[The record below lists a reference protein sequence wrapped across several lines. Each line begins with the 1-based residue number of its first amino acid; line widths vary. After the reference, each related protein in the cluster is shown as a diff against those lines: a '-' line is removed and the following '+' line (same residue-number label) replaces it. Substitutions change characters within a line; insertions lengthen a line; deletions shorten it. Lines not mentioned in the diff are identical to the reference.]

1 MIYQIESD
9 LPAWLLLRDFF
20 TKGEYD
26 EKEKILIVLII
37 MARILVIGIPYIN
50 VEIKTYKYGDQFKDR
65 YTDTNMITGIEY
77 YKVFSYSETKAKVLY
92 VELGHETVN
101 FVWFK
106 KEKGKW
112 MYDNWETIW
121 SQNGSADGWTFPFY
135 R

>member
-1 MIYQIESD
+1 M
-9 LPAWLLLRDFF
+9 
-20 TKGEYD
+20 K
-26 EKEKILIVLII
+26 KKKVLIVLII
-37 MARILVIGIPYIN
+37 MVCILVIGISYVN